1 MKLYK
6 NLSSAL
12 KERDEVRAIKISIKS
27 KKFPM
32 EIFDF
37 PNLEEAYLDGECEI
51 FPDSI
56 LGWSKLKILSIKWA
70 NFTGDLSAVFSLP
83 SLENLK
89 IIETPVKMFLLPL
102 GKINAPIK
110 FLSIKSC
117 GLQKLPEEVSMLV
130 FVQEMH
136 LPGNALTELPFSF
149 KELSSLKRLNL
160 DNNSFQKLPNQI
172 KQMKNLAH
180 LSIDSNQFGED
191 EKARIQREFFIW
203 PN

>member
-12 KERDEVRAIKISIKS
+12 KERDDVRAIKISIKS
-27 KKFPM
+27 QKFPV

-37 PNLEEAYLDGECEI
+37 PNLEEAYLDGECES

-56 LGWSKLKILSIKWA
+56 PGWSKLKILSIKWA

-89 IIETPVKMFLLPL
+89 IIETPIKMFLLPL

-180 LSIDSNQFGED
+180 LSIDSNQFDED